1 MEKTQSL
8 KQKLIQVI
16 LLFLAVLIGCTFI
29 SRSIYE
35 YLLPVVSTAQ
45 VKSGVVEV
53 KYLATGKIGLNEE
66 SLKSQ
71 QAILVPSISGQVIE
85 VFKQEGEFVEKGE
98 ALCTVQKGDYE
109 TEASNKAFQ
118 ETELTIAY
126 ERLARQ
132 IASKEEEVDQLEI
145 SYVIKQKELEQYET
159 SSKLI
164 DLKEQIKEQ
173 RKLVQV
179 NEELHKEG
187 LIAISSYEAE
197 KNKLATLERSLVD
210 EAKAIETALKQSMQD
225 IQNQLAEVTLSL
237 EDLKEEQFLN
247 KQKQQLISQSSL
259 SETLVSPMEG
269 YVYRLNVA
277 KGAYVQTGEQLLVV
291 IPKALNYGLSF
302 EVSEETA
309 NKIQMGQRVSF
320 TFNQMRYEASINKK
334 KFKEENGQYVM
345 TAEVEEQLLKQMQL
359 EPTTYKTVSVE
370 ITNRSSEY
378 QMIVDQSAIKKVY
391 TNAYVL
397 VVEESE
403 GIGRKVYKVRE
414 VPVTILEEGD
424 YKVAISAQIDQN
436 QRIITSHLG
445 DLKDGQEVA
454 LK

>member
-8 KQKLIQVI
+8 KQKLIQAIV
-16 LLFLAVLIGCTFI
+16 LFLAVLIGCTFI

-35 YLLPVVSTAQ
+35 YLLPVVNTAQ
-45 VKSGVVEV
+45 VKSGAVEV
-53 KYLATGKIGLNEE
+53 KYLTTGKIGLDEE
-66 SLKSQ
+66 SLKNQ

-85 VFKQEGEFVEKGE
+85 VFKQEGELVAKGE
-98 ALCTVQKGDYE
+98 ALCTVQKGDYD
-109 TEASNKAFQ
+109 TEVDNKALQ
-118 ETELTIAY
+118 ETELIMAY
-126 ERLARQ
+126 ERLGRQ
-132 IASKEEEVDQLEI
+132 IASKEEEVAQLES
-145 SYVIKQKELEQYET
+145 SYGVKQKELEQYEM
-159 SSKLI
+159 SSKLL
-164 DLKEQIKEQ
+164 DLKEQIKRQ
-173 RKLVQV
+173 SNLVQV
-179 NEELHKEG
+179 NEELYKEG
-187 LIAISSYEAE
+187 LMATSSYEEE

-210 EAKAIETALKQSMQD
+210 ESKAIESTLKQSMQD
-225 IQNQLAEVTLSL
+225 IQNQLDEVALSL
-237 EDLKEEQFLN
+237 EDLKEEKLLN
-247 KQKQQLISQSSL
+247 KQKQQLVSQASL

-277 KGAYVQTGEQLLVV
+277 KGAYVQTGEQLLIV

-302 EVSEETA
+302 EVSEEIA

-334 KFKEENGQYVM
+334 KFKEENGQYVI
-345 TAEVEEQLLKQMQL
+345 TAEVEEQLLRQMQL

-370 ITNRSSEY
+370 VTNRSSDY

-424 YKVAISAQIDQN
+424 YKVAISAQLDQN
-436 QRIITSHLG
+436 QSIITSHLG

>member
-16 LLFLAVLIGCTFI
+16 LLFLAVLVGCTFT

-45 VKSGVVEV
+45 IKSGAVEV
-53 KYLATGKIGLNEE
+53 NYLTTGKIGLNEE

-71 QAILVPSISGQVIE
+71 QTIVVPSISGQVVE

-98 ALCTVQKGDYE
+98 ALCTVRKGDYA
-109 TEASNKAFQ
+109 TEAGNKILQ
-118 ETELTIAY
+118 ETELTLVY

-132 IASKEEEVDQLEI
+132 IASKEEEAAQLET
-145 SYVIKQKELEQYET
+145 SYGVKQKELEQYEM
-159 SSKLI
+159 SSKLLE
-164 DLKEQIKEQ
+164 LKEQIKEQ
-173 RKLVQV
+173 KKLVQM
-179 NEELHKEG
+179 NEELYKEG
-187 LIAISSYEAE
+187 LIAISSYESE
-197 KNKLATLERSLVD
+197 KNKLASVERCLKD
-210 EAKAIETALKQSMQD
+210 ESKAIEAALKQSVQD
-225 IQNQLAEVTLSL
+225 IHNQLTEVTLSL
-237 EDLKEEQFLN
+237 EELKEEQFLN
-247 KQKQQLISQSSL
+247 KQKQQLISQSSIN
-259 SETLVSPMEG
+259 ETLLSPMEG

-277 KGAYVQTGEQLLVV
+277 RGAYVQTGEQLLIV
-291 IPKALNYGLSF
+291 IPKAFNYDLSF
-302 EVSEETA
+302 ELSEEIA

-320 TFNQMRYEASINKK
+320 TYNQMRYEASINKK
-334 KFKEENGQYVM
+334 KFKQENGQYVM
-345 TAEVEEQLLKQMQL
+345 SAEVEEQLLKKMQL
-359 EPTTYKTVSVE
+359 EPTTYKSVSVE
-370 ITNRSSEY
+370 VTSRSGDY
-378 QMIVDQSAIKKVY
+378 QMIVDQGAIKKVY

-414 VPVTILEEGD
+414 VPVSILEEGD
-424 YKVAISAQIDQN
+424 YKVAISAQIDSK

-445 DLKDGQEVA
+445 DLKDGQEVT

>member
-132 IASKEEEVDQLEI
+132 IASKEEEVAQLEI
-145 SYVIKQKELEQYET
+145 SYEIKQKELEQYET

-197 KNKLATLERSLVD
+197 K
-210 EAKAIETALKQSMQD
+210 
-225 IQNQLAEVTLSL
+225 
-237 EDLKEEQFLN
+237 
-247 KQKQQLISQSSL
+247 IS
-259 SETLVSPMEG
+259 
-269 YVYRLNVA
+269 
-277 KGAYVQTGEQLLVV
+277 
-291 IPKALNYGLSF
+291 
-302 EVSEETA
+302 
-309 NKIQMGQRVSF
+309 
-320 TFNQMRYEASINKK
+320 
-334 KFKEENGQYVM
+334 
-345 TAEVEEQLLKQMQL
+345 
-359 EPTTYKTVSVE
+359 
-370 ITNRSSEY
+370 
-378 QMIVDQSAIKKVY
+378 
-391 TNAYVL
+391 
-397 VVEESE
+397 
-403 GIGRKVYKVRE
+403 
-414 VPVTILEEGD
+414 
-424 YKVAISAQIDQN
+424 
-436 QRIITSHLG
+436 
-445 DLKDGQEVA
+445 
-454 LK
+454 

>member
-1 MEKTQSL
+1 
-8 KQKLIQVI
+8 
-16 LLFLAVLIGCTFI
+16 
-29 SRSIYE
+29 
-35 YLLPVVSTAQ
+35 
-45 VKSGVVEV
+45 
-53 KYLATGKIGLNEE
+53 
-66 SLKSQ
+66 
-71 QAILVPSISGQVIE
+71 
-85 VFKQEGEFVEKGE
+85 
-98 ALCTVQKGDYE
+98 
-109 TEASNKAFQ
+109 
-118 ETELTIAY
+118 
-126 ERLARQ
+126 
-132 IASKEEEVDQLEI
+132 
-145 SYVIKQKELEQYET
+145 
-159 SSKLI
+159 
-164 DLKEQIKEQ
+164 
-173 RKLVQV
+173 
-179 NEELHKEG
+179 
-187 LIAISSYEAE
+187 
-197 KNKLATLERSLVD
+197 
-210 EAKAIETALKQSMQD
+210 MQD

-247 KQKQQLISQSSL
+247 KQKQQLINQSSL